1 MTPTPNIDCTI
12 NIGELMKKQRI
23 RSKNYLIVILFSLLS
38 LSVHSH
44 ETTHVKEYLVQFQP
58 GQINNELLQNL
69 EVLWHRDSVIFA
81 KGKLN
86 QEQANAL
93 KALTD
98 VVVEENPSLALN
110 AGSLRSLPR
119 IANNADVL
127 AYNELEPYWLRAT
140 AIEQLPHAVQN
151 VPVCVID
158 SGLDAEH
165 PDLPTSTSGYHSTYA
180 GFWDKDAFSHGTHIA
195 GIIAAQENGVGVK
208 GALSESTASLHI
220 SKLIKTANGESSIIW
235 GSSLIEAIEV
245 CASVGA
251 KVINMS
257 LSGERYSRV
266 MVEVID
272 RLSYDKGIIFV
283 GAAGNHGSAAGK
295 SSGYHDALHYP
306 ASYHNVLS
314 VGALNDT
321 GTVADFSPIN
331 NKVDFVTP
339 GTKIVSTANRYHFA
353 IQSVELKKAQGFSSI
368 AYTQIDAGISKPPEQ
383 AVVNESCKYTLAGNV
398 LSDVLDA
405 GELAEETYLVLK
417 NVERSCKENGGEV
430 VIIDYIGS
438 ENFRL
443 YGLPFYTEFPTILVH
458 TPPELFSTNSKVRL
472 SHFNDSYVVGAGTSQ
487 AAAIMTGG
495 IAKLWSQNTDWTRDE
510 IVNALQQT
518 SLDLGKVGK
527 DSQYGYGLPNFVK
540 AYDYL
545 LSEQTQTCP
554 QEWYSNRAYQKGQ
567 KVVYN
572 GAVFVSDYWSK
583 GEVPHLN
590 STKWSSD
597 GYCDSS
603 TSSPQS
609 VDNNAFH
616 LMNLTGLE
624 MEDATYSCKGLT
636 LGCGG

>member
-1 MTPTPNIDCTI
+1 MMPTPNIDCTI
-12 NIGELMKKQRI
+12 NIGELMKKQII
-23 RSKNYLIVILFSLLS
+23 RSKNYLMVILFSLVPLCA
-38 LSVHSH
+38 HSH
-44 ETTHVKEYLVQFQP
+44 ESTDEKEYLVQFQS
-58 GQINNELLQNL
+58 GQIDNALSQNL
-69 EVLWHRDSVIFA
+69 NILWRRDNVSFA

-86 QEQANAL
+86 QKQANAL
-93 KALTD
+93 RVLPG
-98 VVVEENPSLALN
+98 VVVEENSSLSLN
-110 AGSLRSLPR
+110 AGSIRSLPS

-127 AYNELEPYWLRAT
+127 AYDELEPYWLRAT

-158 SGLDAEH
+158 SGLDAGH
-165 PDLPTSTSGYHSTYA
+165 PDLPSSTSGYHSTYA

-195 GIIAAQENGVGVK
+195 GIIAAQENGIGVK
-208 GALSESTASLHI
+208 GALSESTANLHI
-220 SKLIKTANGESSIIW
+220 SKLIKTANGEGSIIW
-235 GSSLIEAIEV
+235 GSNLIEAIEV

-257 LSGERYSRV
+257 LSGEQYSRV

-283 GAAGNHGSAAGK
+283 GAAGNHGSVAGK
-295 SSGYHDALHYP
+295 SSGNHDAKHYP

-314 VGALNDT
+314 VGALNDK
-321 GTVADFSPIN
+321 GSVADFSPIN
-331 NKVDFVTP
+331 NKIDFVTP

-353 IQSVELKKAQGFSSI
+353 IQSVELETAQGFTSI
-368 AYTQIDAGISKPPEQ
+368 AYTQIDAGISEPPERV
-383 AVVNESCKYTLAGNV
+383 VVNESCKYTLAGNV

-405 GELAEETYLVLK
+405 GDLAEETYLVLK
-417 NVERSCKENGGEV
+417 NVERSCKEDGGEF
-430 VIIDYIGS
+430 VIINYLGS

-443 YGLPFYTEFPTILVH
+443 YGLPFYTEFPTVLVH
-458 TPPELFSTNSKVRL
+458 TSPELFSTNSQVRL

-510 IVNALQQT
+510 IVNALKQT

-527 DSQYGYGLPNFVK
+527 DSQYGYGLPNFAK

-545 LSEQTQTCP
+545 LTEQTPTCP
-554 QEWYSNRAYQKGQ
+554 QEWYSNKAYQKGQ

-572 GAVFVSDYWSK
+572 GAVFVSNYWSK
-583 GEVPHLN
+583 GELPHVD
-590 STKWSSD
+590 STKWTSD

-603 TSSPQS
+603 TSGPQS
-609 VDNNAFH
+609 VGNDAFH

-624 MEDATYSCKGLT
+624 TEDAQYSCKGLT